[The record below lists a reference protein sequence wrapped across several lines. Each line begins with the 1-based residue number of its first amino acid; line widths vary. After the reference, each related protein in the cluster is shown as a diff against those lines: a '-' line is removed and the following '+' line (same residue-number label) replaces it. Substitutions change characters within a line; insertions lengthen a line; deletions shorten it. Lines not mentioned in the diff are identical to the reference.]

1 MYDLDVGY
9 IYYIKWGT
17 TKYVPRWDAEVGH
30 IYFIKWGTTKYVPQ
44 WGTKWGTKV
53 GHMAQSGAHL
63 LYKVGHNKICAPVGH
78 KVGHKSGAQQNMC
91 PIGAQCGAQKLGTFV
106 LRFGFKVE

>member
-1 MYDLDVGY
+1 MV
-9 IYYIKWGT
+9 
-17 TKYVPRWDAEVGH
+17 
-30 IYFIKWGTTKYVPQ
+30 
-44 WGTKWGTKV
+44 
-53 GHMAQSGAHL
+53 QSGAHL

-106 LRFGFKVE
+106 LRFGFKVEQTGVIRGVVLQWFNDGVESVLHLLLLV